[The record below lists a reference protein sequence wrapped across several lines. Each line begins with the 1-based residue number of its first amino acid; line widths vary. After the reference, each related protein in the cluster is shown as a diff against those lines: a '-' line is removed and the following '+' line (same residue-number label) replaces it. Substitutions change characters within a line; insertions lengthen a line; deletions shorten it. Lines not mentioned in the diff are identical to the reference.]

1 MSNELEVVSQMND
14 LAMSRA
20 PEVVLAEAQKAAAAL
35 KEVISKKSKPVIM
48 NGEQYLEYEDWQT
61 VGHFY
66 GLKVKTGD
74 AMPVEINGVHGAKA
88 HAVVIDLHS
97 GREIGGAEAY
107 CLRDE
112 RNWESK
118 PWFQLASMAQTRAG
132 SKSLRNVLA
141 WVVVLAGYKPTP
153 AEEMANVFE
162 QKPKQVVSDP
172 KMVTVDRY
180 TGEPIRQEVL
190 TELQE
195 CKNET
200 EDAFGIRKVDLG
212 TSTPKQASDSHAP
225 KSAADYCDEQAKKAG
240 TGEQTAEGYIGNHT
254 PRLAGKTAPPG
265 RFVLET
271 LHGELEL
278 QYWNRPD
285 GIGTPNHSYAK
296 VTYRVSQRGKFTN
309 NELLKLDWA
318 APPQ

>member
-1 MSNELEVVSQMND
+1 MPNELEVIGQPMSD
-14 LAMSRA
+14 LAMSRP
-20 PEVVLAEAQKAAAAL
+20 PEAVLAEAQKAAAAL

-66 GLKVKTGD
+66 GLKVRTGD

-88 HAVVIDLHS
+88 QAWVIDLHT

-112 RNWESK
+112 RNWETK

-153 AEEMANVFE
+153 AEEMAGVFDRKPVP
-162 QKPKQVVSDP
+162 QMRPKQDAT
-172 KMVTVDRY
+172 MVH
-180 TGEPIRQEVL
+180 EARQEDGVAPAL
-190 TELQE
+190 GESQPTLQ
-195 CKNET
+195 T
-200 EDAFGIRKVDLG
+200 PVRPDA
-212 TSTPKQASDSHAP
+212 PAP
-225 KSAADYCDEQAKKAG
+225 SSAKAFCEEQAAKAA
-240 TGEQTAEGYIGNHT
+240 TNEHEAEGYIGQHT

-265 RFVLET
+265 RFTLDT
-271 LHGELEL
+271 LHGELTL
-278 QYWNRPD
+278 QYWDRPE
-285 GIGTPNHSYAK
+285 GLGTPNHSYAT
-296 VTYRVSQRGKFTN
+296 VTYRQSERAGKGGKVFTN
-309 NELLKLDWA
+309 NELLTLQWTN
-318 APPQ
+318 PPA